1 MMLNLKEDLHIHCN
15 YNDHS
20 SKDLTIPN
28 IITKA
33 EDLDLERIA
42 ITEHVRKSS
51 EWTKKYIDEL
61 NYHIP
66 RTKIQILKGFEA
78 KILVNGEIDCP
89 PEFLNR
95 EYFIVASFHTKYSKE
110 QWCEALIKAI
120 ENPDVNVIGHLA
132 PEIGFKVNDDEIRNL
147 AELVVA
153 NKKKIE
159 INSKYIRPP
168 KEFLKIFKE
177 YGVEFHLGSDAHSI
191 NEIGN
196 FTRIKDLIN
205 LIERK

>member
-1 MMLNLKEDLHIHCN
+1 MLNLKEDLHIHCN

-33 EDLDLERIA
+33 EDLGLERIA
-42 ITEHVRKSS
+42 ITEHVRKNS
-51 EWTKKYIDEL
+51 EWTEKYIDEL
-61 NYHIP
+61 NGHIP
-66 RTKIQILKGFEA
+66 QTKIEILKGFEA
-78 KILVNGEIDCP
+78 KILVNGDIDCP

-95 EYFIVASFHTKYSKE
+95 EYFIVASFHTKYSKV
-110 QWCEALIKAI
+110 QWHEALIKAI

-132 PEIGFKVNDDEIRNL
+132 PEIDFKVNDAEISNL
-147 AELVVA
+147 AKLLVA

-168 KEFLKIFKE
+168 VDFLKIFNE

-191 NEIGN
+191 NDIGN
-196 FTRIKDLIN
+196 FNRIKDLIN

>member
-1 MMLNLKEDLHIHCN
+1 MLNLKEDLHIHCN

-33 EDLDLERIA
+33 EALGLQRIA
-42 ITEHVRKSS
+42 ITEHVRKNS
-51 EWTKKYIDEL
+51 EWTEKYLDEL
-61 NYHIP
+61 NRYIP
-66 RTKIQILKGFEA
+66 QTKIKILKGFEA
-78 KILVNGEIDCP
+78 KILVNGDIDCP
-89 PEFLNR
+89 TEFLNR
-95 EYFIVASFHTKYSKE
+95 EYFIVASFHTKYTKE
-110 QWCEALIKAI
+110 QWHDALIKAI
-120 ENPDVNVIGHLA
+120 ENPDVYVIGHLA
-132 PEIGFKVNDDEIRNL
+132 PEIDFKIDDYEIRNL
-147 AELVVA
+147 AELLVA

-168 KEFLKIFKE
+168 KDFLKIFNE

-191 NEIGN
+191 NDIGN
-196 FTRIKDLIN
+196 FNRIKDLIN

>member
-33 EDLDLERIA
+33 EDLGLERIA
-42 ITEHVRKSS
+42 ITEHIRKNS

-61 NYHIP
+61 NHHIP
-66 RTKIQILKGFEA
+66 QSKIKILKGFEA
-78 KILVNGEIDCP
+78 KILVNGDIDCP
-89 PEFLNR
+89 AEFLNG

-110 QWCEALIKAI
+110 QWYEALIKAI
-120 ENPDVNVIGHLA
+120 ENPYVYVIGHLA
-132 PEIGFKVNDDEIRNL
+132 PEIDFKVNDDEIRNL

-168 KEFLKIFKE
+168 KDFLKIFKE

-191 NEIGN
+191 NDIGN
-196 FTRIKDLIN
+196 FNRIKDLIN